1 MRHLLLVAAL
11 ATLAAPGLV
20 SPAAADEAQI
30 KLKDGPG
37 KEAVE
42 TNCAGCHS
50 LDYIPMNSPFLDR
63 GKWDAT
69 IKKMIGPL
77 GAPIDAKD
85 VPAILDYL
93 AKNYGSS

>member
-1 MRHLLLVAAL
+1 MRQLLLLAAL
-11 ATLAAPGLV
+11 AAMAAPAV
-20 SPAAADEAQI
+20 ISPAAADETQI

-37 KEAVE
+37 KAAVE

-69 IKKMIGPL
+69 IKKMIGPY

-93 AKNYGSS
+93 TKNYGAS

>member
-1 MRHLLLVAAL
+1 MRHILLIAAL
-11 ATLAAPGLV
+11 AALAA
-20 SPAAADEAQI
+20 PAAADETQI

-37 KEAVE
+37 KDAVE
-42 TNCAGCHS
+42 SNCAGCHS
-50 LDYIPMNSPFLDR
+50 LDYIPMNSPFLDH

-69 IKKMIGPL
+69 VKKMIGPL

-93 AKNYGSS
+93 AKNYGAS

>member
-1 MRHLLLVAAL
+1 MRIALL
-11 ATLAAPGLV
+11 ATLVALAGPALV
-20 SPAAADEAQI
+20 SSAAADESQI

-42 TNCAGCHS
+42 TNCGGCHS

-69 IKKMIGPL
+69 VKKMIGPL

-85 VPAILDYL
+85 VPAIVDYL
-93 AKNYGSS
+93 AKNYGGS

>member
-1 MRHLLLVAAL
+1 MRHLLLLAAL
-11 ATLAAPGLV
+11 AALAVPAAV
-20 SPAAADEAQI
+20 SSAAADEAPI
-30 KLKDGPG
+30 NLKDGPG
-37 KEAVE
+37 KDAVE
-42 TNCAGCHS
+42 SNCGGCHS

-69 IKKMIGPL
+69 IKKMMGPL

-93 AKNYGSS
+93 TKNYGSS

>member
-1 MRHLLLVAAL
+1 MRHLLLLAALVAL
-11 ATLAAPGLV
+11 AT
-20 SPAAADEAQI
+20 PAAADEAQI

-37 KEAVE
+37 KDAVE
-42 TNCAGCHS
+42 SNCGGCHS

-93 AKNYGSS
+93 TKNYGSS

>member
-1 MRHLLLVAAL
+1 MRYLLLAALIAVAAP
-11 ATLAAPGLV
+11 ALV
-20 SPAAADEAQI
+20 SSAGADEAQI

-37 KEAVE
+37 KDAVE
-42 TNCAGCHS
+42 TNCAACHS

-63 GKWDAT
+63 DKWDAT

>member
-1 MRHLLLVAAL
+1 MRILLLAALIAVAA
-11 ATLAAPGLV
+11 
-20 SPAAADEAQI
+20 PALADEAQI

-37 KEAVE
+37 KDAVE
-42 TNCAGCHS
+42 TNCAACHS

-93 AKNYGSS
+93 TKNYGSS